1 MIEVI
6 NPGFFTTVQDEGRFG
21 YQAFGLPV
29 AGAMDDYA
37 CETANIMAGN
47 KHSAAV
53 LEMTLIGGNF
63 YFVHDAYA
71 AICGADMQAELNNRP
86 VRAWAAFFVPSGS
99 MLKFK
104 NAATGC
110 RTYLAVSG
118 GIDTPPVMGSRSTFT
133 RGVVG
138 GYEGRALKAG
148 DKIPVGKTKL
158 PIVPLTLPTE
168 FIPKYEPDIEVRVM
182 LGPQD
187 DLFTEKGIAAFFSS
201 EYTASSDSDRMGC
214 RLEGWTPIQ
223 HASSPDIVS
232 DALCK
237 GAVQVP
243 GHGMPI
249 VMLADR
255 QTTGG
260 YAKIATV
267 IGADWWKF
275 AQVLPGNKIRFVQ
288 VSDEEAQAI
297 FHERRAVFGKIKEFS
312 VSVPSVNTAKEMRGR
327 FNLKIN
333 NINYDV
339 EIM

>member
-1 MIEVI
+1 
-6 NPGFFTTVQDEGRFG
+6 
-21 YQAFGLPV
+21 
-29 AGAMDDYA
+29 
-37 CETANIMAGN
+37 
-47 KHSAAV
+47 
-53 LEMTLIGGNF
+53 
-63 YFVHDAYA
+63 
-71 AICGADMQAELNNRP
+71 
-86 VRAWAAFFVPSGS
+86 
-99 MLKFK
+99 
-104 NAATGC
+104 
-110 RTYLAVSG
+110 
-118 GIDTPPVMGSRSTFT
+118 
-133 RGVVG
+133 
-138 GYEGRALKAG
+138 
-148 DKIPVGKTKL
+148 
-158 PIVPLTLPTE
+158 
-168 FIPKYEPDIEVRVM
+168 
-182 LGPQD
+182 
-187 DLFTEKGIAAFFSS
+187 
-201 EYTASSDSDRMGC
+201 MGC
-214 RLEGWTPIQ
+214 RLEDGMPIQ
-223 HASSPDIVS
+223 HVSSPDIVS

-267 IGADWWKF
+267 IGVDWWKF

-312 VSVPSVNTAKEMRGR
+312 ARAPLVNMAKEMCGR